1 MAKVI
6 KLTEALRE
14 EARRDFERYLSV
26 GKCQNGEFSFKHR
39 FAGTDGKRAKILFTP
54 KAWQK
59 MFLLLDHYDTEVSW
73 RGICLRGEEPGTYV
87 VSDILVFP
95 QKVTGSTATTDEQ
108 ADTAWICSLPSE
120 VKRTVRFHGHSHV
133 NMGAFSS
140 PTDTGYQQEILGQLL
155 ADDYYVFMIWNKKHD
170 FWATVFDMR
179 DNIQYEDK
187 DISVILQGTDWDPKS
202 FLEEADKLVVK
213 SVSTYTSGYSGSS
226 YGHKA
231 GSNGCYASCESSPG
245 SPVVVSKKNGKSK
258 KSKIPVPTRVESPA
272 EEEGDDPDDPFVPV
286 EHDAEDPWM
295 EDLRASFANNY
306 PDLYD

>member
-14 EARRDFERYLSV
+14 EARRDFEQYLSV

-73 RGICLRGEEPGTYV
+73 RGVCLRGEEPGTYV

-108 ADTAWICSLPSE
+108 ADTAWICSLPTE
-120 VKRTVRFHGHSHV
+120 LKRTVRFHGHSHV

-140 PTDTGYQQEILGQLL
+140 GTDTGYQQEILGQLL

-179 DNIQYEDK
+179 DNVQYEDA

-213 SVSTYTSGYSGSS
+213 TTYTQSS
-226 YGHKA
+226 YSSGTGSRGYYA
-231 GSNGCYASCESSPG
+231 GSPA
-245 SPVVVSKKNGKSK
+245 PVVVSKKNGKSK
-258 KSKIPVPTRVESPA
+258 KSKIPVPAKIESPD
-272 EEEGDDPDDPFVPV
+272 EEEDDDPDDPFAPA
-286 EHDAEDPWM
+286 EYNAEDPWM
-295 EDLRASFANNY
+295 EDLRASFAGNY
-306 PDLYD
+306 IDL